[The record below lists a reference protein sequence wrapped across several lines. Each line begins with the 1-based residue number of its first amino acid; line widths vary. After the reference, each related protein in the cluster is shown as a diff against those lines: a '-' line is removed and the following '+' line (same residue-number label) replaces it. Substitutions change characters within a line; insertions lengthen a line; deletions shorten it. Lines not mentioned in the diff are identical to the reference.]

1 MYGRQEV
8 QQSKIE
14 SFFGVFGYMNID
26 MLRWLYP
33 EYYVLTA
40 TDVMNFCRA
49 LFVVRLS
56 CKNCFLAV
64 MGTAASV
71 MVMALHIWHF
81 YARDFQTQGR
91 YIITVAFFG
100 YVAVTTMSKMI
111 S

>member
-26 MLRWLYP
+26 MPRRMYSLY
-33 EYYVLTA
+33 YFITA
-40 TDVMNFCRA
+40 AGVMNFCRA
-49 LFVVRLS
+49 LFAERLS
-56 CKNCFLAV
+56 HKNCFLAV

-71 MVMALHIWHF
+71 MVMALHIWHS